1 MAIVRVTHDK
11 ENPFVVLSKSTVKDN
26 SLSWDM
32 LGLLVYL
39 LAKPDNWQVRV
50 DHLAAER
57 GQHPATIY
65 RLLRKLRDA
74 GFVRRTDIV
83 RRKPD
88 GRFDQACLYDVFE
101 SRESAELLGPKVPF

>member
-1 MAIVRVTHDK
+1 
-11 ENPFVVLSKSTVKDN
+11 VLAKSTVKDK
-26 SLSWDM
+26 SLCWDT
-32 LGLLVYL
+32 LGFLVYL
-39 LAKPDNWQVRV
+39 LAKPDDWQVRV
-50 DHLAAER
+50 DQLAEER

-88 GRFDQACLYDVFE
+88 GKFDQACLYDVFE
-101 SRESAELLGPKVPF
+101 SHESAELLGPKVPF